1 VIDPDLE
8 VGAASMT
15 GPLVAAVGRERVDFV
30 EATRL
35 ATALMGDS
43 VATNLF
49 MVGYAWQKGL
59 IPLSLAAIER
69 AIELNGVAVE
79 ANKATLLWGRLAA
92 HDPEAVAQAAGTGQ
106 ASGERT
112 APRTLE
118 ELVERRA
125 AMLADYQDA
134 AWAARYR
141 ALVDATAQAERRVA
155 RGSTMLADAV
165 ARNFHKLMA
174 YKDEYEVARLYTDG
188 RFLEKVRASFDGDFR
203 LNFHLAP
210 PLLARRDPASGELVK
225 RSYGPWMLGAMRLL
239 ARMRRLRGTALDPF
253 GRSAERRAERALI
266 DEYERTIGELLGRL
280 DIGNL
285 QVAVQ
290 LARLPEKIRGF
301 GHVKERNL
309 EQARSE
315 RELLLRRFGE
325 AK

>member
-1 VIDPDLE
+1 
-8 VGAASMT
+8 
-15 GPLVAAVGRERVDFV
+15 
-30 EATRL
+30 
-35 ATALMGDS
+35 
-43 VATNLF
+43 
-49 MVGYAWQKGL
+49 
-59 IPLSLAAIER
+59 
-69 AIELNGVAVE
+69 
-79 ANKATLLWGRLAA
+79 
-92 HDPEAVAQAAGTGQ
+92 
-106 ASGERT
+106 
-112 APRTLE
+112 
-118 ELVERRA
+118 
-125 AMLADYQDA
+125 
-134 AWAARYR
+134 
-141 ALVDATAQAERRVA
+141 
-155 RGSTMLADAV
+155 
-165 ARNFHKLMA
+165 MA